1 MAFAKVHSAQTNILS
16 GHIIDVE
23 VDLSRGLHSFSIVGL
38 PDKATEEAKDRIS
51 AAIKNSGFT
60 SPKQRNQKV
69 VLALAPAEIKKEGSI
84 FDVAMALGYML
95 ATEDIAGDVSQK
107 VFIGELSLDGKIR
120 RVNGVITL
128 TKLAKDFGFKE
139 IIVPFE
145 NREEAALISGIDV
158 IPTHTLTDV
167 INHIQE
173 EKILPQPKTKIK
185 FDTGE
190 SEITFDDIT
199 GQESAKRALTIAA
212 AGKHN
217 IGLFGPPGTG
227 KTMLSKAFREILP
240 PLSEEEIIEITG
252 IHSVAGTLKK
262 SYITNAPW
270 RSPHHTS
277 SYVALV
283 GGGAN
288 PKPGEITL
296 AHKGVLFLDEF
307 AEFET
312 RVLEALREPL
322 EEKKVSVSRAK
333 GTAVFPAHFIL
344 VAALNPCPCGNRGF
358 KGPACVCSPVQLL
371 KYERKIS
378 GPILDRIDMWI
389 SVPRIDHERL
399 LSEKNTNENNKIKKS
414 VATARKI
421 QNKRYSK
428 LSKQKT
434 NGDLSVRE
442 LLQFIE
448 VSDEVKQILDDAA
461 KTLNLSPRGYH
472 KVLKLARTIADL
484 DGTEE
489 IKKENILEALS
500 YRPPKS
506 TLS

>member
-1 MAFAKVHSAQTNILS
+1 MAFAKVHTAQTNLLS
-16 GHIIDVE
+16 GNLIDVE
-23 VDLSRGLHSFSIVGL
+23 IDLSRGLHSFSIVGL
-38 PDKATEEAKDRIS
+38 PDKATEEAKDRVS

-60 SPKQRNQKV
+60 SPKQRNQKIV
-69 VLALAPAEIKKEGSI
+69 IALAPAEIKKEGSG
-84 FDVAMALGYML
+84 FDVAMAVGYLM
-95 ATEDIAGDVSQK
+95 ATEELEGDISK
-107 VFIGELSLDGKIR
+107 TIFMGELSLDGILR
-120 RVNGVITL
+120 PVRGMISIVRIARDN
-128 TKLAKDFGFKE
+128 GFKE

-145 NREEAALISGIDV
+145 NRIEAALIEGIN
-158 IPTHTLTDV
+158 ILPARTFADV
-167 INHIQE
+167 INHVQG
-173 EKILPQPKTKIK
+173 EKIIPQPTTPIE
-185 FDTGE
+185 DNPEDG
-190 SEITFDDIT
+190 EITFDDIV

-227 KTMLSKAFREILP
+227 KTMLAKAFKGILP
-240 PLSEEEIIEITG
+240 PLSHEEILETTS
-252 IHSVAGTLKK
+252 IHSISGILKK
-262 SYITNAPW
+262 PYLTEAPF

-296 AHKGVLFLDEF
+296 AHRGVLFLDEF

-322 EEKKVSVSRAK
+322 EEKRVSVSRAK
-333 GTAVFPAHFIL
+333 GSAIFPANFIL

-358 KGPACVCSPVQLL
+358 KGPPCICSPVQLL

-389 SVPRIDHERL
+389 SVPRIDHEKL
-399 LSEKNTNENNKIKKS
+399 LSEKNTRENNRIREKVFGAREIQAKRFSKNKIK
-414 VATARKI
+414 
-421 QNKRYSK
+421 
-428 LSKQKT
+428 L
-434 NGDLSVRE
+434 NGDMSAKDL
-442 LLQFIE
+442 
-448 VSDEVKQILDDAA
+448 VSLIKVSPEVKNILDEAA
-461 KTLNLSPRGYH
+461 RTLNLSPRAYH
-472 KVLKLARTIADL
+472 KVIKLARTIADL
-484 DGTEE
+484 EEGEE

-500 YRPPKS
+500 YRPPKN